1 MVRRD
6 FSASQPGKSPQ
17 RTTMTPRA
25 NPRRKRISSHRA
37 DPAKFTPCFAYRRVA
52 AHEESLFCEEVPLGQ
67 IAASAGTP
75 AYVYSRASIEG
86 AYRALDRAFGS
97 LPHTVCYAMKAN
109 SNLSVLRVLAELGS
123 SFDIVSGGELDRLRR
138 IGVPGDRIVFSGVG
152 KTADEIREAIRYSA
166 DGSADTGIA
175 LFNVESGAELDVLL
189 AEAVRHVS
197 AGGARPSVSIRLNPD
212 VMAGGHPHIATGA
225 RHHKFG
231 VDWQEARRLY
241 LAHNDSRWIAWR
253 GISAHL
259 GSQIFSL
266 TPYRQALARLA
277 SYVRDLALNG
287 IQLDCI
293 DIGGG
298 LGIRYT
304 KESPL
309 IPAEY
314 AQTLSKIVRPLGCR
328 LLIEPGRALVG
339 PAGVLL
345 TRVLYVKENRG
356 KTFVVVDAAMNDLIR
371 PVLYGATHAITP
383 AIRGR
388 TASSKARRVDVVG
401 PVCES
406 GDFFAH
412 DWPLAPVKPGDLLV
426 IWTAGAYGFVQ
437 SSNYNSRRRSAEVLV
452 DGGNFRVVRRRETY
466 DDLVRGEE

>member
-1 MVRRD
+1 
-6 FSASQPGKSPQ
+6 
-17 RTTMTPRA
+17 MTPTSSST
-25 NPRRKRISSHRA
+25 RRKTRRGA
-37 DPAKFTPCFAYRRVA
+37 LDPAQFTPSFAYRA
-52 AHEESLFCEEVPLGQ
+52 AGARQQALFCENVSLDQ
-67 IAASAGTP
+67 VAASAGTP
-75 AYVYSRASIEG
+75 AYVYSCASIEG
-86 AYRALDRAFGS
+86 SYRALDAAFGS

-109 SNLSVLRVLAELGS
+109 SNLSVLRILADLGS

-152 KTADEIREAIRYSA
+152 KTTDEIREAIQYCA
-166 DGSADTGIA
+166 NGSANSGIL

-189 AEAVRHVS
+189 AEAARHIS
-197 AGGARPSVSIRLNPD
+197 AGGARPSVSIRVNPD

-225 RHHKFG
+225 HHHKFG
-231 VDWQEARRLY
+231 VDWKEARRLY
-241 LAHNDSRWIAWR
+241 LAHKDSRWIAWR

-266 TPYRQALARLA
+266 TPYRQALTRLA

-287 IQLDCI
+287 IQLECV

-304 KESPL
+304 MESPL
-309 IPAEY
+309 APAAY
-314 AQTLSKIVRPLGCR
+314 ARALAKVVRPLGCR
-328 LLIEPGRALVG
+328 LLVEPGRALVG

-383 AIRGR
+383 AIRSR
-388 TASSKARRVDVVG
+388 AVSAKAKKLDVVG

-406 GDFFAH
+406 GDFFAR
-412 DWPLAPVKPGDLLV
+412 DWALPLVKAGDLLV
-426 IWTAGAYGFVQ
+426 VWTAGAYGFVQ

-452 DGGNFRVVRRRETY
+452 EGGNFRVVRRRESY